1 MAPGRSMS
9 AMRLTRPFAWWVPV
23 FMWQLQLL
31 DAKVQTGTLMIG
43 GNVAGLR
50 WKYLSKFGFGLG
62 VGQYEVRLK
71 LHGPTQL
78 PSSIYLDFDIYLDED
93 WQRVQSLPPC
103 KRESYSL
110 SRKTL
115 PLMLEAS
122 GEWGEWQLGAV
133 EHRVRPH
140 IWYFALS
147 DCAMSLPHG
156 LEVDFEL
163 RARQED
169 ASEFSIEVRQML
181 AVHGATL
188 LSYTIFLAIFA
199 SCCLQ
204 HWHAMGTMHPLI
216 WVFAAGLGLQYTSQA
231 SYMAHLLRYRT
242 DGVGY
247 WVLRAVSENCSMAS
261 QVIHTGL
268 LIIIARGYTLLASRT
283 ANLGIVKLVMSFVL
297 ITHFA
302 LVGLANWEDDAPHK
316 HHENEGAIGWAIFGI
331 RFGLLAWF
339 LHAIRKS
346 RNSAGLKVCAF
357 LRQFEA
363 AGATYLLAYPLLLI
377 FVQAFA
383 PYLRHPI
390 LRVGLLSV
398 QLASDAWFARLFL
411 LRGAYFEVSTF
422 SAPLLPAFGTYKVA

>member
-1 MAPGRSMS
+1 
-9 AMRLTRPFAWWVPV
+9 MR
-23 FMWQLQLL
+23 QLQLL
-31 DAKVQTGTLMIG
+31 EAKVQTGTLMIDG
-43 GNVAGLR
+43 SVAGPR
-50 WKYLSKFGFGLG
+50 WKYLSKFGFGFGLG
-62 VGQYEVRLK
+62 EYEVRLK
-71 LHGPTQL
+71 LHGPARL
-78 PSSIYLDFDIYLDED
+78 NSSIYLDFDIYLDED
-93 WQRVQSLPPC
+93 WQHVQSLPPC

-115 PLMLEAS
+115 PLLLEPS
-122 GEWGEWQLGAV
+122 GAWGEWQSGAV

-147 DCAMSLPHG
+147 DCAISLPHS

-169 ASEFSIEVRQML
+169 GSEFSIEARQML
-181 AVHGATL
+181 GVHGAAL

-199 SCCLQ
+199 HYCLQ
-204 HWHAMGTMHPLI
+204 RWYSVETLHPLI
-216 WVFAAGLGLQYTSQA
+216 WAFAAALGLQYASQT

-242 DGVGY
+242 DGVGH
-247 WVLRAVSENCSMAS
+247 WVLGAVSENCSMAS

-268 LIIIARGYTLLASRT
+268 LIIIAHGYTLLASRT
-283 ANLGIVKLVMSFVL
+283 TDLGIVKLVMSVVL

-302 LVGLANWEDDAPHK
+302 LVGLAKMEDDAPYK
-316 HHENEGAIGWAIFGI
+316 HHENEGAIGWAIFGV
-331 RFGLLAWF
+331 RLGLLAWF

-346 RNSAGLKVCAF
+346 RNSAGLKLCAF
-357 LRQFEA
+357 LQQFEV
-363 AGATYLLAYPLLLI
+363 AGAIYLLAYPLLLI

-390 LRVGLLSV
+390 LQIGLLAV

-411 LRGAYFEVSTF
+411 LRGVYFEVSTF
-422 SAPLLPAFGTYKVA
+422 SAPLLPGFGTYKVA

>member
-1 MAPGRSMS
+1 MAPGRPMS
-9 AMRLTRPFAWWVPV
+9 AMCPARSFAWWVPV
-23 FMWQLQLL
+23 FMWQLQVLE
-31 DAKVQTGTLMIG
+31 AKVQTGTLTIG
-43 GNVAGLR
+43 GGVAGLR

-62 VGQYEVRLK
+62 LGEYEVRLK
-71 LHGPTQL
+71 LHQPSVL
-78 PSSIYLDFDIYLDED
+78 PSSTYLDFDIYLDED
-93 WQRVQSLPPC
+93 WHRVQSLPPC

-115 PLMLEAS
+115 PLLLDPS
-122 GEWGEWQLGAV
+122 GAWGEWQTGAV

-147 DCAMSLPHG
+147 DCAMSLPHN

-169 ASEFSIEVRQML
+169 ASEFSIEARQML

-199 SCCLQ
+199 SCCLRR
-204 HWHAMGTMHPLI
+204 WHAAGTLHPLI
-216 WVFAAGLGLQYTSQA
+216 WVLAAALGLQYASQV
-231 SYMAHLLRYRT
+231 SYMTHLLRYRT
-242 DGVGY
+242 DGVGC
-247 WVLRAVSENCSMAS
+247 WALRTVSENCSMAN

-268 LIIIARGYTLLASRT
+268 LIIIARGYTLLVSST
-283 ANLGIVKLVMSFVL
+283 TDVGIVKLVMSAVL

-302 LVGLANWEDDAPHK
+302 LVSLAKLEDDAPDK
-316 HHENEGAIGWAIFGI
+316 HHENEGTIGWAILVI
-331 RFGLLAWF
+331 RLGLLAWF

-346 RNSAGLKVCAF
+346 RCSAGLKLCAF
-357 LRQFEA
+357 LRQFEI
-363 AGATYLLAYPLLLI
+363 AGAVYLLAYPLLLI

-390 LRVGLLSV
+390 LQIGLLAV

-422 SAPLLPAFGTYKVA
+422 GAPLLPAFGTYKVA